1 MVMKVLCLG
10 NNTEDTDVR
19 THKLADQNQ
28 MACHGLLTELDG
40 LTPDIASDGYYHTSV
55 YDIEFGNLLELC
67 RQVNQVIVLDQPKSL
82 YTHPDAFYKTIRLA
96 KQARAATSVIFIDPS
111 YEEEI
116 TFFEDLVKTNKSFCI
131 FPFIELLVENGNTT
145 VCGRSTA
152 PITKLSD
159 LKSFKDD
166 PGYSNIRT
174 KMLNGELLPTH
185 CSACYRTEA
194 LGMISARQQE
204 TVEWSNRL
212 NLSSLADLSKIENPA
227 FYEIRPSNVCNL
239 QCRMCNPDA
248 SHLIAREYKKLN
260 LIANIDNK
268 EYTNFDF
275 VNFNNLTQL
284 YVAGGEPTA
293 MPEFY
298 DFVSRCIDQK
308 QTNFEF
314 IINTNATKINARLR
328 EQLQSFDNVG
338 FIVSIDGLGDINHY
352 VRWPSNWINI
362 VDNVKYLRSAHIVTF
377 NTTVSIYNIT
387 NLYQLFEFF
396 DQEFPGSLVHAQLA
410 ITTDDVMSALM
421 FPYPNVV
428 LRDLRRIKNLNCY
441 KNDGL
446 LSSFIN
452 GLIDHYENHHRL
464 DIGKLIKFFQFNDR
478 LDLSRNI
485 KLADY
490 IPVLE
495 NTRHLTHLIL

>member
-1 MVMKVLCLG
+1 
-10 NNTEDTDVR
+10 
-19 THKLADQNQ
+19 
-28 MACHGLLTELDG
+28 
-40 LTPDIASDGYYHTSV
+40 
-55 YDIEFGNLLELC
+55 
-67 RQVNQVIVLDQPKSL
+67 L

-96 KQARAATSVIFIDPS
+96 KQARAITLVTFIEPA
-111 YEEEI
+111 YEKEI

-131 FPFIELLVENGNTT
+131 FPFIELIVENGNTT
-145 VCGRSTA
+145 VCGRSTT
-152 PITKLSD
+152 PITKLAD

-166 PGYSNIRT
+166 PGYQAIRT
-174 KMLNGELLPTH
+174 KMLDGELLPTH
-185 CSACYRTEA
+185 CSSCYRVEA

-204 TVEWSNRL
+204 TVEWANRL
-212 NLSSLADLSKIENPA
+212 NLSSLEDLRKIDDPA
-227 FYEIRPSNVCNL
+227 YYEVRPSNVCNL

-248 SHLIAREYKKLN
+248 SHLIAREYKKLK
-260 LIANIDNK
+260 LISNIDNK

-275 VNFNNLTQL
+275 INFNNLKQL

-308 QTNFEF
+308 QTDFEF
-314 IINTNATKINARLR
+314 IINTNATKINARFR

-352 VRWPSNWINI
+352 VRWPSSWINI
-362 VDNVKYLRSAHIVTF
+362 IDNVKYLRSAHRVTF

-396 DQEFPGSLVHAQLA
+396 DQECPGSLVHAQLA
-410 ITTDDVMSALM
+410 ITTNDVMSALM

-428 LRDLRRIKNLNCY
+428 LRDLRQIRNLNCY

-446 LSSFIN
+446 LSSFID
-452 GLIDHYENHHRL
+452 GLIDHYENHHQL
-464 DIGKLIKFFQFNDR
+464 DISKLTAFFKFNDL
-478 LDLSRNI
+478 LDQSRNI